1 MDWVLHPA
9 FHYGSLAL
17 GLAISLY
24 LGVSL
29 LLEVRSLERRSRQRN
44 ATLEKDVEDV
54 KASVE
59 MLQFEF
65 GELEQRL
72 NTLPSSQT
80 HGNVSG
86 MNLSKRSQALR
97 MHRRGETPA
106 QIAAALGVATKEIEL
121 LLKVH
126 KLVLENY

>member
-72 NTLPSSQT
+72 NTLPASQA

-106 QIAAALGVATKEIEL
+106 QIAAALGVATREIEL